1 MAQVDGDRAVGRHR
15 RRLAEA
21 VFVDGSGRRM
31 RVARRVTYLGVG
43 VCALLVAAAVLSLL
57 GGVPVPGVRPPARL
71 PNQAQAAKHVPT
83 LARQSPTA
91 VITSAI
97 PSAHPSPFGP
107 PTFSQGA
114 APPLTTLAPSAPATP
129 GPARSAQDVA
139 STAGSSSSVATASAS
154 ASPSPSVSAVV
165 HSPGPPVTPPGR
177 TKSPQK

>member
-83 LARQSPTA
+83 LERQSPTA

-107 PTFSQGA
+107 PTFSQSAA

-139 STAGSSSSVATASAS
+139 STAGPSSSVATASAS
-154 ASPSPSVSAVV
+154 AAPSPSVSAVV
-165 HSPGPPVTPPGR
+165 H
-177 TKSPQK
+177 